1 MSVCYHLL
9 FLLIFCVYSPKK
21 KKKLLLLV
29 EHGYILLWFAYHW
42 FV

>member
-1 MSVCYHLL
+1 MSVCHHLL

-21 KKKLLLLV
+21 LLLLV
-29 EHGYILLWFAYHW
+29 EHGYILLSFAYHW